1 MIERKLSKVQIR
13 TFVGLTQQ
21 REETQQIFREIAEAQ
36 AEQVEM
42 LRVKYDLP
50 EGKYQIRQ
58 EKNGD
63 VLLFKVAKPATPVEP
78 PAEDIPDEKPA

>member
-21 REETQQIFREIAEAQ
+21 REETQQVFREIAEAQ

-50 EGKYQIRQ
+50 EGEYQLRQ

-63 VLLFKVAKPATPVEP
+63 VLLFKHEGRPAVARGPVLYRI
-78 PAEDIPDEKPA
+78 AMR